1 MNLVSSPLFLF
12 GILLSSALVGK
23 ATDTFLWSQITPSKN
38 LQWVQCYSVFQCTRL
53 EVPLDYS
60 SAHVGTAAIAIV
72 RLPANVS
79 DHRYRGPILIN
90 PGGPGGSGVD
100 TLVSMGTSLQVL
112 LGNQSNLYDFVGFDP
127 RGVRYSTPI
136 ASFFATD
143 VERALWNAASLPTSL
158 NASSDAIPNAW
169 GRAHLLGALAAQRDA
184 SQILKYLTT
193 DNVARDM
200 LHMTQK
206 FGFEKLK
213 YYGVSYGS
221 VLGATFAAMYPDKV
235 ERIIIDGVVDPE
247 AWFSANLTIEA
258 TDTDKAL
265 QTFFDGCAAAG
276 PDLCAFYQP
285 TAGAIAD
292 KLTALTASIRM
303 QPIPALTPAG
313 YGLVDYSLLRM
324 TIFDCLYT
332 PYSTFSALAQGLAAL
347 EKGDG
352 TAFYSILAQAPFQ
365 CDCANSTVSLPID
378 DSTTAIQCGDAVEVT
393 DSVQQVA
400 EFYENAAKTSQFA
413 EFLVGESRVPCSGW
427 QVYREGRFMGPISAA
442 NTSFPLLLI
451 ANTADPI
458 TPKAAALKAQAG
470 FPGSVLLTQDSPGHT
485 SLSAPSLCTLGYI
498 REYFVNGVLPPPG
511 IICPVDATLFGPAAN
526 STSKRVALSADEEGL
541 LAAVGVIADA
551 VHPIIRPKFWY

>member
-1 MNLVSSPLFLF
+1 MNLVSSPLVLF
-12 GILLSSALVGK
+12 SILLSSALVIQ
-23 ATDTFLWSQITPSKN
+23 AADTFLWSQIAPSKD
-38 LQWVQCYSVFQCTRL
+38 LQWVPCYSIFQCTRL
-53 EVPLDYS
+53 EVPLDYAN
-60 SAHVGTAAIAIV
+60 AHVGTAAIAII

-79 DHRYRGPILIN
+79 DDRYRGPILFN

-100 TLVSMGTSLQVL
+100 TLVSMGTSFQVL
-112 LGNQSNLYDFVGFDP
+112 FGNHSNLYDFVSFDP

-136 ASFFATD
+136 ASYFETD
-143 VERALWNAASLPTSL
+143 VERALWNAASFPTSL
-158 NASSDAIPNAW
+158 NASSNAIPNSW
-169 GRAHLLGALAAQRDA
+169 GLAHLLGALAAQRDT

-221 VLGATFAAMYPDKV
+221 VLGATFAAMFPDKV

-285 TAGAIAD
+285 TAAAIAD

-303 QPIPALTPAG
+303 QPIPVLTPAG
-313 YGLVDYSLLRM
+313 YGLLDYSLLRM
-324 TIFDCLYT
+324 TIFECLYT
-332 PYSTFSALAQGLAAL
+332 PYTTFSALAQGLAAL
-347 EKGDG
+347 EKGEA
-352 TAFYSILAQAPFQ
+352 TAFYSILAEDPFQ
-365 CDCANSTVSLPID
+365 YDCAGQPISPDCRFYNCYTMWRRGRSDGFCSTGGGILRE
-378 DSTTAIQCGDAVEVT
+378 CGEDI
-393 DSVQQVA
+393 SVCRI
-400 EFYENAAKTSQFA
+400 F
-413 EFLVGESRVPCSGW
+413 VGASRVSCSGW

-451 ANTADPI
+451 ANTADPV
-458 TPKAAALKAQAG
+458 TPKVAALKAQAG